1 VIDVADGNDG
11 LDVDRVSIVRPTSQ
25 AVPFS
30 AEQADEFLS
39 ENAKLDFE

>member
-1 VIDVADGNDG
+1 MSESTEQNEGHATDS
-11 LDVDRVSIVRPTSQ
+11 VSLVRPQSQ
-25 AVPFS
+25 AMPFS